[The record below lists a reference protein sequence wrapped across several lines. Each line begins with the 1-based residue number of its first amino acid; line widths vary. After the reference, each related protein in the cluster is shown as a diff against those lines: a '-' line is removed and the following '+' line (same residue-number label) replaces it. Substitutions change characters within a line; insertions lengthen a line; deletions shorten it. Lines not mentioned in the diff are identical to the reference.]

1 MKRNKDTVV
10 KRMIRV
16 DNAELRVREA
26 DGDAPSRTITGYA
39 ILFNTPSVPLWSD
52 EDSEAR
58 EVIAPEAITKELL
71 DGCDIKFT
79 MFHDRQIILGRSNK
93 GSGTLEYFVDEKGVG
108 FNLELPRSAN
118 GDEALELV
126 RRGDISG
133 CSFAFTTHYWD
144 SDFVVRS
151 TKNVN
156 GTVMIT
162 YTVRAVTGVYDFTL
176 AADPAY
182 PDTSVEAREFAD
194 GLREDEKPKKDE
206 PKPDND
212 KMREQVREMRRAAA
226 RKLV

>member
-108 FNLELPRSAN
+108 FNLELTS
-118 GDEALELV
+118 
-126 RRGDISG
+126 RRPWNWCAAVIFRVAASL
-133 CSFAFTTHYWD
+133 SPPIT
-144 SDFVVRS
+144 
-151 TKNVN
+151 
-156 GTVMIT
+156 GTVIS
-162 YTVRAVTGVYDFTL
+162 L
-176 AADPAY
+176 
-182 PDTSVEAREFAD
+182 SVQQ
-194 GLREDEKPKKDE
+194 
-206 PKPDND
+206 
-212 KMREQVREMRRAAA
+212 KMSTA
-226 RKLV
+226 L